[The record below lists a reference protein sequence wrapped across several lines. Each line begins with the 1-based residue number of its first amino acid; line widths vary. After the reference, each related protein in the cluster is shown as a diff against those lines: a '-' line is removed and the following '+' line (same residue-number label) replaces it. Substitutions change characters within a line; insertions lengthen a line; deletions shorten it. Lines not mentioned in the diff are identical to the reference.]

1 MNYII
6 GLTGGIG
13 SGKSTVARILES
25 LGYPVYYADTAA
37 KRLMNEN
44 PSVRKALI
52 EVFGEEVYLE
62 SGELNRTWL
71 GSFVFDK
78 PDLLKKLNGIVHP
91 ATGADFLNWIQEH
104 RERTPDGL
112 LFKEAAILYES
123 GAAKG
128 TQEVVTVYAPKSVR
142 LKRVLSRDG
151 TVREQVLARMGK
163 QWPES
168 EKIRRASF
176 TIYND
181 GKHSLIF
188 QTLEML
194 RFLREKTQQDSL
206 PVK

>member
-78 PDLLKKLNGIVHP
+78 PAKRNSYLLYTKCFYYHP
-91 ATGADFLNWIQEH
+91 A
-104 RERTPDGL
+104 
-112 LFKEAAILYES
+112 
-123 GAAKG
+123 
-128 TQEVVTVYAPKSVR
+128 
-142 LKRVLSRDG
+142 
-151 TVREQVLARMGK
+151 
-163 QWPES
+163 
-168 EKIRRASF
+168 
-176 TIYND
+176 
-181 GKHSLIF
+181 
-188 QTLEML
+188 
-194 RFLREKTQQDSL
+194 
-206 PVK
+206 